1 MVVLEAPLG
10 QAFYMGKPKTH
21 HPNHSDDGCVQR
33 HTLHVNQPPLQLFA
47 EDCL

>member
-21 HPNHSDDGCVQR
+21 HPNSFDDEFAQR
-33 HTLHVNQPPLQLFA
+33 NPLHVNQPPLQLFA